1 MDALGRVVRVGTR
14 RFRLRRVLSG
24 LTVGALAGSCV
35 GLGLVLIG
43 RGILTHGSDVALG
56 LALAPIVIGAVTG
69 AVHAVIRLRR
79 DNTRLKAAAEIDHHL
94 GLNDALGSAV
104 AFSEA
109 PRTERGTQAP
119 AFTTKAIEDAERV
132 ASRLEARR
140 IGLAVP
146 FWSRRENQRLWVT
159 GAAAAL
165 ACGAALLLPPG
176 FVPSTIRQ
184 LGLWPGVTP
193 GTHVPEQEL
202 VSAASAELEQLR
214 QALEQM
220 QRETPTPPVTPGDVA
235 LSEQIAELQRE
246 LEAGIRTPESA
257 RQEAAARLEEQA
269 RAMER
274 ELRANQRAG
283 DELRARLA
291 AMASSPDSAQPKVTP
306 DPATLPAV
314 DAASQL
320 AEALRAADTAAA
332 AEAARQLQAAM
343 DRASERDRLS
353 AADEL
358 RRLADEIERAG
369 QGRTQSDGPG
379 RTEPPGQTAEP
390 SAPDQVKQTLERAGR
405 TPEQASQEATT
416 SDPESLQR
424 SLEEAGLDPEA
435 ARRLAERAAREN
447 ERSAIER
454 RADERQ
460 RELADRLRDA
470 AREAQ
475 QPRADRNGDD
485 SATQPTQTSPQSPSQ
500 ESQGAASRP
509 SEPSSS
515 GEPAPQRQGESAIER
530 LQETLE
536 RLDSECASPGSQPSR
551 SDSGQGRD
559 SQGDSQ
565 STGSPGPSGVGPGM
579 SDEGQPGRDGSGT
592 RALREM
598 ADRISGRRSPA
609 QEQSDARGA
618 TDGLPPM
625 SRAPG
630 GVGTEPRA
638 RPQGDGTTVEQ
649 ATGTRVLDARDPARQ
664 LDGRERIAAEWLGPP
679 SDRPDAP
686 RGPGAQA
693 ILRDAAESARR
704 SVEEGVV
711 PSRFDGPMR
720 TFFDRLSRKVPPGTE
735 PPPAPS
741 P

>member
-1 MDALGRVVRVGTR
+1 
-14 RFRLRRVLSG
+14 VLSG
-24 LTVGALAGSCV
+24 LTVGTLAGSCV

-43 RGILTHGSDVALG
+43 RGILAHGSDVALG
-56 LALAPIVIGAVTG
+56 LALAPLVVGAVTG
-69 AVHAVIRLRR
+69 AVHAVVRLRK

-109 PRTERGTQAP
+109 TRTGLGTLTS

-146 FWSRRENQRLWVT
+146 FWSRRENQRLWFT

-184 LGLWPGVTP
+184 LGLWSGVTP

-220 QRETPTPPVTPGDVA
+220 QLENPAPPVTPGDVP
-235 LSEQIAELQRE
+235 LSEQIAELKRE
-246 LEAGIRTPESA
+246 LEAGLRTPESA

-274 ELRANQRAG
+274 ELRANQRAA

-291 AMASSPDSAQPKVTP
+291 AMASSPDSAKPEVTP
-306 DPATLPAV
+306 GPDTLPAM

-332 AEAARQLQAAM
+332 AEAARQLQAAL

-358 RRLADEIERAG
+358 RRLADELERAG
-369 QGRTQSDGPG
+369 QARTQSDAPGP
-379 RTEPPGQTAEP
+379 TEAPGQTAEP

-405 TPEQASQEATT
+405 TPEQALREAST

-447 ERSAIER
+447 ERREIQR
-454 RADERQ
+454 LADERQ
-460 RELADRLRDA
+460 RDLADRLRDA

-475 QPRADRNGDD
+475 QPRQARNGDD
-485 SATQPTQTSPQSPSQ
+485 SATQPTQSSPQSPGQ
-500 ESQGAASRP
+500 EESQSPASRP

-536 RLDSECASPGSQPSR
+536 RLDSEGGSPGSAASR
-551 SDSGQGRD
+551 PDPGQGQD
-559 SQGDSQ
+559 PQGQTQ
-565 STGSPGPSGVGPGM
+565 STRSQGPSGVEPGM
-579 SDEGQPGRDGSGT
+579 SDEGQTGRDGSGT
-592 RALREM
+592 RALRDM

-609 QEQSDARGA
+609 QEQTDARGA
-618 TDGLPPM
+618 TEGLPPM

-638 RPQGDGTTVEQ
+638 RPQGDGATVEQ
-649 ATGTRVLDARDPARQ
+649 ATGTRVLDARDRARQ

-686 RGPGAQA
+686 RGPGARA

-720 TFFDRLSRKVPPGTE
+720 TFFDRLSRNVPPGTE
-735 PPPAPS
+735 PSPAPS